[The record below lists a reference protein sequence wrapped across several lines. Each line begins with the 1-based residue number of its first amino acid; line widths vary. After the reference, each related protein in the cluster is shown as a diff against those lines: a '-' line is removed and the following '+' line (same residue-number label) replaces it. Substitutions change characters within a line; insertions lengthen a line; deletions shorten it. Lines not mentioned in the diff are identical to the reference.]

1 MHFYDFIKDYPQIL
15 NNENNNA
22 NDNMNVD
29 KLVEENKKLKD
40 EIEQK
45 NNEIEKLKSDIA
57 NYINENNNF
66 KNEKKNLDI
75 YQQENQKLKNLNDEL
90 SNRVKIL
97 ENQNIN
103 LNNQDKNIQLMNEL
117 KGNDNNLNELN
128 IAKDLIPVIFQTTDK
143 KITYAIICRK
153 TDKFNKI
160 ENIFYEIFPDLEE
173 TEELEN
179 IFKVKGKKVIKAK
192 TLAQNNINYSDLVVL
207 NKIKI

>member
-29 KLVEENKKLKD
+29 KLVEENKKLKN

-57 NYINENNNF
+57 NYINENNNL

-103 LNNQDKNIQLMNEL
+103 LNNQDKNIQLVNEL

-128 IAKDLIPVIFQTTDK
+128 ISKDLIPVIFQTTDK

-192 TLAQNNINYSDLVVL
+192 TLAQNNINYSDIVVL

>member
-57 NYINENNNF
+57 NYINENNNL

-75 YQQENQKLKNLNDEL
+75 YQQENQKLKNLIDEL

-103 LNNQDKNIQLMNEL
+103 LNNQDKNIQLVNEL

-128 IAKDLIPVIFQTTDK
+128 ISKDLIPVIFQTTDK

-153 TDKFNKI
+153 SDKFNKI

-192 TLAQNNINYSDLVVL
+192 TLAQNNINYSDIVVL

>member
-1 MHFYDFIKDYPQIL
+1 
-15 NNENNNA
+15 
-22 NDNMNVD
+22 MNVD
-29 KLVEENKKLKD
+29 KLVEENKKLKN
-40 EIEQK
+40 EIKQK

-57 NYINENNNF
+57 NYINENNNL

-103 LNNQDKNIQLMNEL
+103 LNNQDKNIQLVNEL

-128 IAKDLIPVIFQTTDK
+128 ISKDLIPVIFQTTDK

-173 TEELEN
+173 TEEFEN
-179 IFKVKGKKVIKAK
+179 IFKVKGKKIIRSK
-192 TLAQNNINYSDLVVL
+192 TLAQNNINYSDIVVL

>member
-1 MHFYDFIKDYPQIL
+1 
-15 NNENNNA
+15 
-22 NDNMNVD
+22 MNVD

-57 NYINENNNF
+57 NYINENNNL

-103 LNNQDKNIQLMNEL
+103 LNNQDKNIPMMNEL
-117 KGNDNNLNELN
+117 KGKDNNLNELN
-128 IAKDLIPVIFQTTDK
+128 ISKDLIPVIFQTTEQ

-173 TEELEN
+173 TEEFEN
-179 IFKVKGKKVIKAK
+179 IFKVKGKKVIKNK
-192 TLAQNNINYSDLVVL
+192 TLAQNNINYSDIVVL

>member
-57 NYINENNNF
+57 NYINENNNL

-103 LNNQDKNIQLMNEL
+103 LNNQDKNIQLVNEL

-128 IAKDLIPVIFQTTDK
+128 ISKDLIPVIFQTTDK

-173 TEELEN
+173 TEEFEN

-192 TLAQNNINYSDLVVL
+192 TLAQNNINYSDIVVL

>member
-57 NYINENNNF
+57 NYINENNNL

-75 YQQENQKLKNLNDEL
+75 YQQENQKLKNLIDEL

-103 LNNQDKNIQLMNEL
+103 LNNQDKNIQLVNEL

-128 IAKDLIPVIFQTTDK
+128 ISKDLIPVIFQTTDK
-143 KITYAIICRK
+143 KITYAIICKK

-160 ENIFYEIFPDLEE
+160 ENILYEIFPDLEE

-192 TLAQNNINYSDLVVL
+192 TLAQNNINYSDIVVL

>member
-29 KLVEENKKLKD
+29 KLVEENKKLKN

-45 NNEIEKLKSDIA
+45 NNEIEKLKSDIT
-57 NYINENNNF
+57 NYINEINNL

-90 SNRVKIL
+90 SNKVKIL

-103 LNNQDKNIQLMNEL
+103 LNNQDKNIQLVNEL

-128 IAKDLIPVIFQTTDK
+128 ISKDLIPVIFQTTDK

-192 TLAQNNINYSDLVVL
+192 TLAQNNINYSDIVVL

>member
-57 NYINENNNF
+57 NYINENNNL

-103 LNNQDKNIQLMNEL
+103 LNNQDKNIQLVNEL

-128 IAKDLIPVIFQTTDK
+128 ISKDLIPVIFQTTDK

-192 TLAQNNINYSDLVVL
+192 TLAQNNINYSDIVVL

>member
-1 MHFYDFIKDYPQIL
+1 M
-15 NNENNNA
+15 NA
-22 NDNMNVD
+22 D

-45 NNEIEKLKSDIA
+45 NNEIEKWKSNIA
-57 NYINENNNF
+57 NYINENNNL

-103 LNNQDKNIQLMNEL
+103 LNNQDKNIQLV
-117 KGNDNNLNELN
+117 NELN
-128 IAKDLIPVIFQTTDK
+128 ISKDLIPVIFQTTDK

-173 TEELEN
+173 TEEFEN
-179 IFKVKGKKVIKAK
+179 IFKVKGKKIIRSK
-192 TLAQNNINYSDLVVL
+192 TLAQNNINYSDIVVL